1 MKITQLQITGVWVH
15 ALIVALKVAV
25 VLMTVV
31 EEEEYTMMIAVGV
44 VDSVERG
51 KEQFRALNCII
62 YQINKEH

>member
-1 MKITQLQITGVWVH
+1 MH